1 MKPPYIEQLASEI
14 EQLASEIEAKVNKLH
29 DSFIK
34 KVIKKHALPL
44 LNKFQAKISFP
55 VEVLYC
61 NGDHWLSV
69 REKTNDFH
77 EALCVLAHSKASEWS
92 RDKMISVYERHIA
105 ETFPEMVELYQL
117 YYEFDGYH
125 GNPLLADL
133 KPTVPPQ
140 KDKKLALDK
149 HLEYFSED

>member
-1 MKPPYIEQLASEI
+1 MKPPYI

-55 VEVLYC
+55 VEILYC

-69 REKTNDFH
+69 MEKTNDFH
-77 EALCVLAHSKASEWS
+77 ESLTSLAHPSYSPKYDGSF
-92 RDKMISVYERHIA
+92 DKQVLEL
-105 ETFPEMVELYQL
+105 FPEMVELYQL

-133 KPTVPPQ
+133 KPTVSPQ

-149 HLEYFSED
+149 QLEYFSED

>member
-1 MKPPYIEQLASEI
+1 MKPPYM

-44 LNKFQAKISFP
+44 LNKFQKKISFP

-61 NGDHWLSV
+61 NGDFWLSE
-69 REKTNDFH
+69 RGKTGDFND
-77 EALCVLAHSKASEWS
+77 ALKTLAHPDYRVHGYPDA
-92 RDKMISVYERHIA
+92 YEKQIA
-105 ETFPEMVELYQL
+105 IVFWEMVELYQL
-117 YYEFDGYH
+117 YYQFDGYY

-149 HLEYFSED
+149 QLEYFSED